1 MFKNSEKG
9 VTFIEVMFAIGLLA
23 VLSGAAVY
31 LIDPVRQFAAARN
44 NQRVAH
50 VNTILN
56 AVHQR
61 IADNRGTW
69 NSTCGASVIA
79 LPSSTTTIG
88 SDPPNLDL
96 GTCLVPVYLSA
107 LSMDP
112 SVGTATNTA
121 YTIFKNTATGRITI
135 SASSTELGETIL
147 ITR

>member
-23 VLSGAAVY
+23 VLSGAAIY
-31 LIDPVRQFAAARN
+31 LINPARQFAAARN

-56 AVHQR
+56 SVHQR

-69 NSTCGASVIA
+69 SSTCGASVIT

-88 SDPPNLDL
+88 SDPANLDL
-96 GTCLVPVYLSA
+96 GLCLVPVYLETMP
-107 LSMDP
+107 MDP

-121 YTIFKNTATGRITI
+121 YTIFKNTVSGRITVA
-135 SASSTELGETIL
+135 ASSTELGEEIL
-147 ITR
+147 VTR